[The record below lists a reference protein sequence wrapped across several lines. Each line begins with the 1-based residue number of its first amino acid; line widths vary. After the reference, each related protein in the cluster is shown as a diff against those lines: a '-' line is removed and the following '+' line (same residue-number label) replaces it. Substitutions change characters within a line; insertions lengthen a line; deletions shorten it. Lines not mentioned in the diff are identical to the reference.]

1 MPTPVRVCP
10 LTELKEEEGRQV
22 AADGREIAVFRVGDR
37 VYAFDNTCPHQGGP
51 LSEGMID
58 GTQVICPW
66 HAWVFDMA
74 SGQCPVAPQMKIDTF
89 PTRVENGD
97 VFVDV

>member
-10 LTELKEEEGRQV
+10 LSELKEEEGRQV
-22 AADGREIAVFRVGDR
+22 AVDGREIAVFRVGEK

-58 GTQVICPW
+58 GTQVVCPW
-66 HAWVFDMA
+66 HAWVFDMET
-74 SGQCPVAPQMKIDTF
+74 GQCPVASQMKIDTF
-89 PTRVENGD
+89 PARVENGD
-97 VFVDV
+97 VFFYV